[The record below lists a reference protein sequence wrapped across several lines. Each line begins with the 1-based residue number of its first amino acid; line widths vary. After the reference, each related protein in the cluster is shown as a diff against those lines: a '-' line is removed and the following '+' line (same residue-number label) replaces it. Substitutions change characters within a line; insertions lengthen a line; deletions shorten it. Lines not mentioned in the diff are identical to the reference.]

1 VRRIELEEEIS
12 NWVLLG
18 SAEIGIKL
26 LDRKLET
33 AVELRMKGLEY
44 ENGES

>member
-1 VRRIELEEEIS
+1 MRRIDLEEEIS
-12 NWVLLG
+12 NWVLFG

-26 LDRKLET
+26 LDRNLET
-33 AVELRMKGLEY
+33 AVELRMKGLEH